1 MEAHDM
7 ATLYSR
13 KGANGVKRYYSNLSI
28 RGKRI
33 RQFLS
38 TDKETARVALVKLEY
53 DLLIAPPKAP
63 EPEPMPG
70 ISLGEAKL
78 SFLAELYESGVVDK
92 YADVIAR
99 TIKRFTKHRGLKA
112 NTELCTIKPDH
123 LLSYISTRKA
133 TKTTNLYQSTKDGSK
148 PRLKPSTINKE
159 IQYLK
164 RFFHYCQ
171 DMEWIERNPARAL
184 KLMKAPP
191 SHQRYTFSNDDL
203 ELILKSGNKHL
214 EFYLVLLHTGLRASD
229 TFYLQRKHIED
240 GQLHIQMHK
249 TSDWLH
255 VPLNLEALSVLNKR
269 LGSTTKENDFIFP
282 EYQSE
287 KQRRQ
292 CRWQLQSMFER
303 EKVRE
308 NRIALHTFRHT
319 YAHQMLANGMP
330 KEVLQTFL
338 GHRSVRTTEI
348 YANWVTQNELRKWI

>member
-1 MEAHDM
+1 M

-28 RGKRI
+28 GGKRI

-38 TDKETARVALVKLEY
+38 TDRETARAALVKLEY

-63 EPEPMPG
+63 EPETMPG

-255 VPLNLEALSVLNKR
+255 VPLNQEALSVLNTR
-269 LGSTTKENDFIFP
+269 LDSTIKENDFIFP

-292 CRWQLQSMFER
+292 SRWQLQAMFVR

-319 YAHQMLANGMP
+319 YALQMLSNGMP

-348 YANWVTQNELRKWI
+348 YANWVNNTELTKWVS

>member
-1 MEAHDM
+1 
-7 ATLYSR
+7 
-13 KGANGVKRYYSNLSI
+13 
-28 RGKRI
+28 
-33 RQFLS
+33 
-38 TDKETARVALVKLEY
+38 
-53 DLLIAPPKAP
+53 
-63 EPEPMPG
+63 
-70 ISLGEAKL
+70 
-78 SFLAELYESGVVDK
+78 
-92 YADVIAR
+92 
-99 TIKRFTKHRGLKA
+99 
-112 NTELCTIKPDH
+112 
-123 LLSYISTRKA
+123 
-133 TKTTNLYQSTKDGSK
+133 
-148 PRLKPSTINKE
+148 
-159 IQYLK
+159 
-164 RFFHYCQ
+164 
-171 DMEWIERNPARAL
+171 
-184 KLMKAPP
+184 
-191 SHQRYTFSNDDL
+191 
-203 ELILKSGNKHL
+203 
-214 EFYLVLLHTGLRASD
+214 
-229 TFYLQRKHIED
+229 
-240 GQLHIQMHK
+240 IQMHK

>member
-1 MEAHDM
+1 M

-13 KGANGVKRYYSNLSI
+13 KGANGVKRYYSNLTI
-28 RGKRI
+28 NGRRI

-38 TDKETARVALVKLEY
+38 SDFETARVALVKLEY

-214 EFYLVLLHTGLRASD
+214 ELYLVLLHTGLRASD

>member
-1 MEAHDM
+1 M

-38 TDKETARVALVKLEY
+38 TDRETARAALVKLEY
-53 DLLIAPPKAP
+53 DLLIAPPKAS
-63 EPEPMPG
+63 EPETMPG

-214 EFYLVLLHTGLRASD
+214 ELYLVLLHTGLRASD